1 MLNAVILAVAI
12 LLAAYLAFSR
22 RLARSSAWKAT
33 VTPLASIMGSG
44 FLVSAPL
51 LGGSVGHLALICMAA
66 LLLLAYAVGGAIR
79 FNIRH
84 FEPIE
89 NQGHGPAQAIALLSR
104 MVLAAAYFISV
115 TYYLQLLAAFLTNAA
130 GVSGDHI
137 NPIITT
143 VLLLVIGGIGMWRG
157 LAMLEG
163 LEKYAVAL
171 NLGMIGALLL
181 ALAVY
186 NITLL
191 TAGDWSL
198 PEVSS
203 QIDVRDL
210 RILLGLLIVVQG
222 FETSRYLGDQ
232 HSADERIA
240 TMRTAQLLS
249 AAIYLVF
256 IALVTVL
263 FHDGLGADVTAIV
276 EMTAPVATLLPVLIS
291 IAAVGSQFSAA
302 VADNEG
308 AGGLIEDIA
317 HHRVPIRYAY
327 LLILIVTVVL
337 TWETDVN
344 QIIAY
349 ASRAFALFYMLQCL
363 VAFIVAWGM
372 KDLPRRNLHLTG
384 TLFLTL
390 ACLLV
395 FAFGLPAE

>member
-130 GVSGDHI
+130 GVSGDYI